1 MAHIVRLD
9 KAQGF
14 SKIRPTKTF
23 SKKLSLE
30 LAGLELEVLHA
41 PGETDD
47 QIVVWYPAKRVLFP
61 ADQSTVRL
69 LNSLSQCFLT
79 DDGNVGVS
87 DLQLSQPPQSPDGGG
102 QG

>member
-1 MAHIVRLD
+1 MSLVRGQGATVIVVHLENLQNIPGHIVRLD

-14 SKIRPTKTF
+14 SKICPTKTF

-30 LAGLELEVLHA
+30 LAGLELEFLHA

-61 ADQSTVRL
+61 ADNIYRAFPNL
-69 LNSLSQCFLT
+69 
-79 DDGNVGVS
+79 
-87 DLQLSQPPQSPDGGG
+87 
-102 QG
+102 

>member
-1 MAHIVRLD
+1 MSWFRIFRQYLSVHIVRLD

-30 LAGLELEVLHA
+30 LGGVELEVLHA

-47 QIVVWYPAKRVLFP
+47 QIIVWYPAKRVLLP
-61 ADQSTVRL
+61 ADNIYRAFPNL
-69 LNSLSQCFLT
+69 
-79 DDGNVGVS
+79 
-87 DLQLSQPPQSPDGGG
+87 
-102 QG
+102 